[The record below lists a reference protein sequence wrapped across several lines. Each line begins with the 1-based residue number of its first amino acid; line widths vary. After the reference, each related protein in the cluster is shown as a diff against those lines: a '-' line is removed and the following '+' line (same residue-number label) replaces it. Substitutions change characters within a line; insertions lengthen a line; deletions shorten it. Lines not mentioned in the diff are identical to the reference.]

1 MRPRPAETRKVLTFL
16 PHLEL
21 KWKWNC
27 FQDNVANFILI
38 SATHF
43 VSAQCMHSAHI
54 SGICLIGN
62 IPNYLLSLPAPFLA
76 IWLIQMVAKAV
87 PGGSQSIFGGMLFS
101 PKCCRAGLSSWVLR
115 HLASMHPCS
124 MHWIRSREHLH
135 PPLPP
140 AKGAFPFP
148 WRKQN
153 PPIKDQKQEIQGPG
167 RGWTALRVSA
177 ALTVPVTPLGARRDH
192 QPEHCG
198 SVICNETV

>member
-1 MRPRPAETRKVLTFL
+1 MRPRPAEMRKVLTFL

-115 HLASMHPCS
+115 PTT
-124 MHWIRSREHLH
+124 
-135 PPLPP
+135 LPACVP
-140 AKGAFPFP
+140 GACT
-148 WRKQN
+148 
-153 PPIKDQKQEIQGPG
+153 ELGPESIY
-167 RGWTALRVSA
+167 A
-177 ALTVPVTPLGARRDH
+177 PHFH
-192 QPEHCG
+192 QPKVLFHFPG
-198 SVICNETV
+198 GNKIPL